1 MLDHDFKRQHL
12 HEIAVFFPVGGA
24 DEIVQIVP
32 AAALAALRL
41 HRRRALLMRQLDH
54 VVVVELLPQA
64 ANGFLLGLQRVPKR
78 CQRLVEF
85 FPRAIRH
92 LFFAL
97 GSQLRDT
104 VGQARFQLGPFR
116 EQLLFPLSQRVPHR
130 FSEAGVPVFRFVGEA
145 GL

>member
-1 MLDHDFKRQHL
+1 M
-12 HEIAVFFPVGGA
+12 
-24 DEIVQIVP
+24 QIVP

>member
-1 MLDHDFKRQHL
+1 
-12 HEIAVFFPVGGA
+12 
-24 DEIVQIVP
+24 
-32 AAALAALRL
+32 
-41 HRRRALLMRQLDH
+41 MRQLDH

-85 FPRAIRH
+85 FPRTIRH

-104 VGQARFQLGPFR
+104 GRPGALPARP
-116 EQLLFPLSQRVPHR
+116 VP
-130 FSEAGVPVFRFVGEA
+130 
-145 GL
+145 

>member
-54 VVVVELLPQA
+54 VVIVKLLPQA
-64 ANGFLLGLQRVPKR
+64 ADGFLLVLESIPKC
-78 CQRLVEF
+78 CQRFVKF
-85 FPRAIRH
+85 FLCAIRH
-92 LFFAL
+92 LFFAF
-97 GSQLRDT
+97 GGQLRDP
-104 VGQARFQLGPFR
+104 VGQTRFQFGPFR
-116 EQLLFPLSQRVPHR
+116 EQPLFLLSQGIPHR